1 MKEVDRLEGYSE
13 EFRRNPGDYK
23 KHLAKV
29 TYHFE
34 GRVIVRHQPKGSV
47 NKRILTT
54 YIDKTPCK
62 VIDQTDLIS
71 GKKTVY
77 LKRNK
82 RHFLSHGIYFGGIEI
97 LRLESW
103 SE

>member
-1 MKEVDRLEGYSE
+1 MQEQDKLEGYSK
-13 EFRRNPGDYK
+13 EFRENPGDYE

-29 TYHFE
+29 IYHFE

-62 VIDQTDLIS
+62 VIDQTDLVD
-71 GKKTVY
+71 GEKTVY
-77 LKRNK
+77 LERIVKK
-82 RHFLSHGIYFGGIEI
+82 
-97 LRLESW
+97 
-103 SE
+103 